1 MKQLTLSLALI
12 VPLLA
17 ILAACSKPKA
27 AQTSSEVATDS
38 LTDTIVVN
46 EAPKDT
52 VPWLDTT
59 PIRMNLEKNDRFY
72 CIVEVDYP
80 QGEDVFS
87 EAVRHYVVSQLNANR
102 PIIGENKYA
111 YKSYA
116 GNMNNGK
123 QVVDY
128 FCRKTYAYILSQ
140 RKEYPEM
147 LGCNTKL
154 KISKLAET
162 NRYVVY
168 ETEIEEYFGGAH
180 GTMGI
185 KMNNIIKPSGHILK
199 YPVLKSAVKKLQPAL
214 RKGVKRFF
222 KEISSDWTVNDLFIE
237 NNLIPLPDASPYLAK
252 DGVHFVYQEYEIGP
266 YVMGS
271 ISFTIPYDEI
281 MPYLT
286 TEAREVARIE

>member
-80 QGEDVFS
+80 QGEDVFN

-116 GNMNNGK
+116 GNMNDGK

-128 FCRKTYAYILSQ
+128 FCRKQPYPPARRFSLFSQ
-140 RKEYPEM
+140 GWCPLCVSR
-147 LGCNTKL
+147 
-154 KISKLAET
+154 IR
-162 NRYVVY
+162 NR
-168 ETEIEEYFGGAH
+168 
-180 GTMGI
+180 
-185 KMNNIIKPSGHILK
+185 S
-199 YPVLKSAVKKLQPAL
+199 L
-214 RKGVKRFF
+214 RNG
-222 KEISSDWTVNDLFIE
+222 L
-237 NNLIPLPDASPYLAK
+237 YLLH
-252 DGVHFVYQEYEIGP
+252 D
-266 YVMGS
+266 S
-271 ISFTIPYDEI
+271 
-281 MPYLT
+281 L
-286 TEAREVARIE
+286 R